1 LNKNESLLVTE
12 LKEGEQLSL
21 DELSRRTELTIAE
34 TMSALTLLE
43 LNRYVKKYPSGKY
56 ELI

>member
-1 LNKNESLLVTE
+1 MNKNECLLITE
-12 LKEGEQLSL
+12 LKEGEQLPL
-21 DELSRRTELTIAE
+21 DELSQRTGLTIAE
-34 TMSALTLLE
+34 TMSTLTLLE